1 MIMLMMMMFKMMM
14 RMIMI
19 MPMMMKTVALY
30 IDHFLYSPHLL
41 LIMLQMVRFIFIFPV
56 SFVLFAFLMTRE
68 KRESLEG

>member
-1 MIMLMMMMFKMMM
+1 MLMMMFKMMM

-19 MPMMMKTVALY
+19 MPMMMKTVALYMY